1 MKRVLL
7 ATASLF
13 AIGSVAMAADLPTAK
28 GPPPAP
34 IAFVPAFTWTG
45 FYVGLNA
52 GYSWN
57 NNDLTYG
64 FQTFDWWTGNDIWT
78 GYPRSADVNSDGFTG
93 GAQAGYNYQFGAFVV
108 GEEADIQYVDGQKTW
123 NYANSGTFGPGPLV
137 PGPLVGEDYTL
148 ALTAKSGID
157 WLGTLRARVGYAADR
172 FLIYATG
179 GLAFGNSDSS
189 ATILGT
195 TTGAAGGA
203 AGSGRTY
210 FANWNGSDSDTSVGY
225 AIGGGVEYAFTDNWT
240 VKAEYLYYNL
250 GSNTYQP
257 LGYWN
262 EGDGNISNRV
272 PSIKSEIDGSL
283 LRLGVNYKF

>member
-1 MKRVLL
+1 MKRILL
-7 ATASLF
+7 ATVSLL
-13 AIGSVAMAADLPTAK
+13 AVGSVAMAADLPSSK

-34 IAFVPAFTWTG
+34 VAFVPAFTWTG

-64 FQTFDWWTGNDIWT
+64 YQTFDWWSGNDIWT
-78 GYPRSADVNSDGFTG
+78 GNPQSADVSNNGFTG

-108 GEEADIQYVDGQKTW
+108 GVEADIQYVDGQKDW
-123 NYANSGTFGPGPLV
+123 NYARSGSATFDGSGPY
-137 PGPLVGEDYTL
+137 DYNL
-148 ALTAKSGID
+148 GLTASAGID

-172 FLIYATG
+172 FLVYATG
-179 GLAFGNSDSS
+179 GLAFGNADSS
-189 ATILGT
+189 ATIIGT
-195 TTGAAGGA
+195 TSFNTGRPVGN
-203 AGSGRTY
+203 SFY
-210 FANWNGSDSDTSVGY
+210 YANWSGDNSNTEVGY

-250 GSNTYQP
+250 GSQTFQP
-257 LGYWN
+257 TGYWDN
-262 EGDGNISNRV
+262 VPGTGTVSGKV
-272 PSIKSEIDGSL
+272 PSIKSELDGSL